1 MPTEDLDIDA
11 TYFGVYF
18 FESDFFGVALAFDGV
33 GFADAFFGDLVMAG
47 LVFAAVLA
55 LVYFVYFVYLVIW
68 RSLSTSKITKLS

>member
-1 MPTEDLDIDA
+1 MPTEDLDTDA
-11 TYFGVYF
+11 TFFGVYF

-47 LVFAAVLA
+47 FVFAAVLA
-55 LVYFVYFVYLVIW
+55 LVYFVYLAIW